1 MKKYQFR
8 VVNQV
13 GITFG
18 VTEGDGLWRAKIVN
32 KIVTVAF
39 AIMLRLHVGIAE
51 VVVTGRITNIEKATN
66 EEVNA

>member
-1 MKKYQFR
+1 MKKYQFQ

-39 AIMLRLHVGIAE
+39 AIMLRLRVGIAG
-51 VVVTGRITNIEKATN
+51 GRCDRPDHEYR
-66 EEVNA
+66 EGRER